1 MRYAAQY
8 AGHRSL
14 FHYSN
19 LHLCMSF
26 VSYDNIQ
33 IGQSCDFW
41 RAYGLFVARV
51 ESFVCKPDK
60 SHLIISPSFD

>member
-1 MRYAAQY
+1 
-8 AGHRSL
+8 
-14 FHYSN
+14 
-19 LHLCMSF
+19 MSF

-51 ESFVCKPDK
+51 ESFVCKPYAQQK
-60 SHLIISPSFD
+60 SFEYHYYQYTRPNRCLSPSFD